1 MPYLI
6 LGVALLIAFI
16 LFGRWFVAADPKTI
30 AKAARSGLIAL
41 AVILALVL
49 LFAGR
54 QALVILWFLLPFALP
69 LLAWRKIQQ
78 RMKAAQ
84 GPTPGQRSEIN
95 TRFLR
100 MTLDHD
106 SGQMDGEVREGPF
119 AGRRLSQMVPA
130 DLEALWQACQ
140 ADAQSLAVLE
150 AYLDRTQGPEW
161 REATGAGS
169 RDGQTEAPGGTAA
182 MSREEALAV
191 LGLREGA
198 SHDEIRNA
206 HRRLMQKIHPD
217 HGGSD
222 YLAAKINQAKDLL
235 LG

>member
-1 MPYLI
+1 M
-6 LGVALLIAFI
+6 
-16 LFGRWFVAADPKTI
+16 
-30 AKAARSGLIAL
+30 
-41 AVILALVL
+41 
-49 LFAGR
+49 
-54 QALVILWFLLPFALP
+54 ILWFLLPFVLP
-69 LLAWRKIQQ
+69 LLAWRRIRQ
-78 RMKAAQ
+78 RLKAAQ

-119 AGRRLSQMVPA
+119 AGRRLSEMVPEE
-130 DLEALWQACQ
+130 LEALWRGCQ

-161 REATGAGS
+161 REATGAQEDQAG
-169 RDGQTEAPGGTAA
+169 APAGGGA
-182 MSREEALAV
+182 MSRDEALAV
-191 LGLREGA
+191 LGLEEGA
-198 SHDEIRNA
+198 GPDEIRDA

-235 LG
+235 LGN

>member
-6 LGVALLIAFI
+6 LGVALLVAFI
-16 LFGRWFVAADPKTI
+16 FFARWFVAADPKAV
-30 AKAARSGLIAL
+30 AKAARSGLIVL
-41 AVILALVL
+41 VVILALVL

-54 QALVILWFLLPFALP
+54 QALVILWYLLPFALP
-69 LLAWRKIQQ
+69 LLVWRRISQ

-130 DLEALWQACQ
+130 ELEALWRGCQ
-140 ADAQSLAVLE
+140 TDAQSLSVLE

-161 REATGAGS
+161 REATGAQGDQS
-169 RDGQTEAPGGTAA
+169 GAPAGGGA

-191 LGLREGA
+191 LGLKEGA
-198 SHDEIRNA
+198 GPDEVRDA

-217 HGGSD
+217 RGGSD

-235 LG
+235 LRG